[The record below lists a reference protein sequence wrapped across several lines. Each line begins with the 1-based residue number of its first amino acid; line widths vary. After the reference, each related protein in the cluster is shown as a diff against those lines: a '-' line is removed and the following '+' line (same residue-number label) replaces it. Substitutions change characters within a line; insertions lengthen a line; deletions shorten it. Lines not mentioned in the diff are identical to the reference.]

1 MKGLITLIPLPA
13 MIGLSNA
20 AHFSCARE
28 VPQERSILTEKLIL
42 TEDAQQKIC
51 AMYFDNVN
59 GIIGAPLPDKEEEAQ
74 PIRNDDEWSEEDNK
88 GDNHAIWPRSLPAV
102 DRQRTGLQRD
112 SHAARQRRTIRRWF
126 LL

>member
-1 MKGLITLIPLPA
+1 MKGLITLIALPA

-28 VPQERSILTEKLIL
+28 VSQEKSILTEKLIL

-74 PIRNDDEWSEEDNK
+74 PITNDDESEEDNE
-88 GDNHAIWPRSLPAV
+88 GDNHPIWPRENPPRMWILRRSRPAHFPAGILP
-102 DRQRTGLQRD
+102 
-112 SHAARQRRTIRRWF
+112 
-126 LL
+126 